1 MAKTKNI
8 YTRYQEQQA
17 NKTIKTDGT
26 ESATA
31 MLPPQAKGEKRK
43 YIRKSPHNQRI
54 KEWEHRNKIVT
65 IWLTETEYADLLE
78 MVKTLDY
85 KNTSECIR
93 HSINESITAFKG
105 ARTLVESRKGKR

>member
-43 YIRKSPHNQRI
+43 YTRLKT
-54 KEWEHRNKIVT
+54 WEHKTKIVT
-65 IWLTETEYADLLE
+65 VLLTETEYNDFIDMAEQLG
-78 MVKTLDY
+78 K
-85 KNTSECIR
+85 KNRSEFIR
-93 HSINESITAFKG
+93 ELINDHITAFKG
-105 ARTLVESRKGKR
+105 ARTLAESRKGKR